1 MDLLPAG
8 GQRVYPALLCRAR
21 GERNTQM
28 VRAFVAGVDNVSRLF
43 GIVAGV
49 LIAAAMVV
57 ICQMIFMRYV
67 FRAPTI
73 WQTDFVVFS
82 ATAAIFLGAPYV
94 LLRKGHVGVDVIETL
109 ASAPVRRALA
119 ILGAFLGLA
128 FCIAMF
134 VASVLYFH
142 EAWEGG
148 WTTSTVWAPPLWI
161 PLIPLPVGFGLL
173 SLQYVAE
180 ILKLFTS
187 TPAAQRLPHAAG
199 ADA

>member
-1 MDLLPAG
+1 
-8 GQRVYPALLCRAR
+8 
-21 GERNTQM
+21 M

-49 LIAAAMVV
+49 LIAAAMIIV
-57 ICQMIFMRYV
+57 CQMIFMRYV

-128 FCIAMF
+128 FCTAMF
-134 VASVLYFH
+134 VASAVYFH

-148 WTTSTVWAPPLWI
+148 WTTATVWAPPLWI

-173 SLQYVAE
+173 TLQYVAE

-187 TPAAQRLPHAAG
+187 TSAAQRLPHAAG